1 MGHGV
6 CCRGSIWE
14 RQVKSTLLHDEN
26 GEKTYALIFEKG
38 DEVMAGL
45 KSFAKEAGLGGAHF
59 TAIGAFSEATLGY
72 FERDRKTYK
81 RISVQEQVEVLSL
94 IGDVALKDEQ
104 PEVHAHVVVGTSEGA
119 ARGGHILEATVWPTL
134 EVILTESPR
143 HLRKVHDEET
153 GLALID
159 PRAGERSYL
168 VI

>member
-1 MGHGV
+1 M
-6 CCRGSIWE
+6 
-14 RQVKSTLLHDEN
+14 KSKLLNDDR
-26 GEKTYALIFEKG
+26 GEKTFALIFDKD

-45 KSFAKEAGLGGAHF
+45 KAFAKEAGLGGAHF

-72 FERDRKTYK
+72 FERDRKEYK
-81 RISVQEQVEVLSL
+81 KIPIREQVEVLSL
-94 IGDVALKDEQ
+94 VGDVALKDGE

-119 ARGGHILEATVWPTL
+119 ARGGHVLAAKVWPTL

-143 HLRKVHDEET
+143 HLRKVHDAET

-159 PRAGERSYL
+159 PSAGERQTL